1 MKLIFRS
8 LHPYAT
14 RRKLSTSCPFDIYQ
28 GHKIAR
34 ISVFQVDLPLH
45 ELTYKWS
52 QNKSV
57 TSFDATVVKV
67 ETDSGYV
74 GYGEST
80 PLGPSYLPA
89 YAQGSTFRVVGT
101 SPHYGWMNPLIII
114 VM

>member
-1 MKLIFRS
+1 MKLIIRS
-8 LHPYAT
+8 LHPSYT
-14 RRKLSTSCPFDIYQ
+14 TQRRGLSTSNPFDLYQ
-28 GHKIAR
+28 GHKITR

-89 YAQGSTFRVVGT
+89 YAQGSTRGKT
-101 SPHYGWMNPLIII
+101 SLTY
-114 VM
+114 VRDV

>member
-1 MKLIFRS
+1 MKSIIIRS
-8 LHPYAT
+8 IHPSYPT
-14 RRKLSTSCPFDIYQ
+14 RRGLSISNPFDLYQ

-89 YAQGSTFRVVGT
+89 YAQGSSRGQMD
-101 SPHYGWMNPLIII
+101 SHLI
-114 VM
+114 MLEMD

>member
-1 MKLIFRS
+1 MKFIIRS
-8 LHPYAT
+8 LIPSSAT
-14 RRKLSTSCPFDIYQ
+14 RRGISTSNPFDLYQ

-34 ISVFQVDLPLH
+34 ISIFQVDLPLH

-57 TSFDATVVKV
+57 TTFDATVVMV

-80 PLGPSYLPA
+80 PLGPNYLPA
-89 YAQGSTFRVVGT
+89 YAQGSTRVKPA
-101 SPHYGWMNPLIII
+101 SHLIKLC
-114 VM
+114 